1 MPYRE
6 KIAWLSLIAMTVSYG
21 PYFTLVSIGV
31 LPSRPLPDLRQLALF
46 GATTV
51 VQLIILATGHLILR
65 FGSSRLD
72 RTPPDERDL
81 AITRRSV
88 GSAYNLLL
96 GGMILVGV
104 VMPFNSG
111 GWKIVNAALFMIVVS
126 ELFKYAI
133 VVVSY
138 RRHAS

>member
-6 KIAWLSLIAMTVSYG
+6 KVAWLSLIAMAVTYG
-21 PYFTLVSIGV
+21 PYFTLVSMSI
-31 LPSRPLPDLRQLALF
+31 LPTRPLPDFRQLALF

-51 VQLIILATGHLILR
+51 VQLIILGTGHLILR
-65 FGSSRLD
+65 TASSRED

-104 VMPFNSG
+104 IMPFTAS
-111 GWKIVNAALFMIVVS
+111 GWKIVHAALFMIVAS
-126 ELFKYAI
+126 EFFKFSI
-133 VVVSY
+133 MVFSY
-138 RRHAS
+138 RRQA